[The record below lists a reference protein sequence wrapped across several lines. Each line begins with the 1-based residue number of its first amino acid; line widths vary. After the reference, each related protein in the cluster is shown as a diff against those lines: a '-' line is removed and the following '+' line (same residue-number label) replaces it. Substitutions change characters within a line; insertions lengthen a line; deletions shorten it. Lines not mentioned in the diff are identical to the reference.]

1 MGKPVRVQVP
11 LPTPEASDTP
21 VSRGCLLVYMTLTR
35 DQTTMRCEDG
45 NTFGSETLS
54 STKWQ
59 LERRFL

>member
-1 MGKPVRVQVP
+1 
-11 LPTPEASDTP
+11 
-21 VSRGCLLVYMTLTR
+21 LLVYMTLTR